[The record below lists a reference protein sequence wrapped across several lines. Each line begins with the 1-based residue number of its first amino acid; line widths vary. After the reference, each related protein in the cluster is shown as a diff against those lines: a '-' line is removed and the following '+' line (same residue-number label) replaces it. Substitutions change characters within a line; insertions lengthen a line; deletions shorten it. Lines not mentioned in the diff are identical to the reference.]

1 MEITYEY
8 IKKYIK
14 DNYKIDFIDGTYGYD
29 AALVFK
35 KKKDEFSIQIFNN
48 FRNQK
53 CIGYD
58 WMDKYRMF
66 GRSGSYLL
74 KNNIDKII
82 DTIMQ
87 DDFKFKKV
95 ESRQLTLF

>member
-1 MEITYEY
+1 MQITYEY

-14 DNYKIDFIDGTYGYD
+14 DNYKVDFINGTYGYD
-29 AALVFK
+29 DALVFK
-35 KKKDEFSIQIFNN
+35 KRGNEFSIQIFDN

-58 WMDKYRMF
+58 WMNNRMF
-66 GRSGSYLL
+66 GSSGSYLL
-74 KNNIDKII
+74 KNNIDEII
-82 DTIMQ
+82 DSIMQ